1 MKSAISSKYEI
12 DKINGR
18 NGFNFWCEDICG
30 SLLEKVCQLSNL
42 DMSEDFGA
50 EFGNSCYMVYTS
62 SAFVLDDISFLVFV
76 CVSNSVVREIER
88 LI

>member
-1 MKSAISSKYEI
+1 MKSSTWSKYGI
-12 DKINGR
+12 DKIIWR
-18 NGFNFWCEDICG
+18 NNFNFWCEDICG

-62 SAFVLDDISFLVFV
+62 SAFVLDDISVLVFV
-76 CVSNSVVREIER
+76 CVSNSVMREIER

>member
-12 DKINGR
+12 GKINGR

-30 SLLEKVCQLSNL
+30 SLLEKVCHLSNL

-62 SAFVLDDISFLVFV
+62 SAFVLGDISFFWYLYV
-76 CVSNSVVREIER
+76 
-88 LI
+88 

>member
-1 MKSAISSKYEI
+1 MKTFYL
-12 DKINGR
+12 DK
-18 NGFNFWCEDICG
+18 
-30 SLLEKVCQLSNL
+30 SV
-42 DMSEDFGA
+42 DFGA
-50 EFGNSCYMVYTS
+50 EFGNSCYMVNWFTS